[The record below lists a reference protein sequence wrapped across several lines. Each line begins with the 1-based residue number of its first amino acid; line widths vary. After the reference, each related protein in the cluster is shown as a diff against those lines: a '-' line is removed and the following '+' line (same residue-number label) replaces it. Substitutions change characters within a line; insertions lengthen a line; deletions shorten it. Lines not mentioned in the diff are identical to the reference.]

1 MAIQRSLSDHNA
13 SNNKDPGADR
23 PFDLSSDHMNWGLR
37 NIHEHSR
44 DPMDPAAAVSVNCA
58 LCSCMHMADS
68 SGPRF
73 CVGVHNR
80 GNHWYWFCVDRDRN
94 MLFVGDTLGCRELL
108 PRTVEFLRLLH
119 PSRHDSRVH
128 HLSVTV
134 VDVQI
139 QKERLCGVYALAFVY
154 LIAAEGIRPENL
166 SMARF
171 DEGMLWRWFVEGV
184 SEGALRR
191 PPCSMSQLR
200 APPGT
205 PKIRILSIPNVHAP
219 PEVVAIADH
228 LAPPS
233 RRHLLSSISAQPVSR
248 TVAPAVPESS
258 NAGKSKG
265 KGKGRAI
272 RSSPPPAATQIAAP
286 ATRNTSDAAKGKDK
300 GKGRAIWS
308 DLEGDDFNDV
318 HLATWAPVFDS
329 RYVAS
334 LLKMPADLMDHLD
347 GMRRSRMP
355 ARMSRGKPEIPP
367 PE

>member
-1 MAIQRSLSDHNA
+1 
-13 SNNKDPGADR
+13 
-23 PFDLSSDHMNWGLR
+23 
-37 NIHEHSR
+37 
-44 DPMDPAAAVSVNCA
+44 
-58 LCSCMHMADS
+58 
-68 SGPRF
+68 
-73 CVGVHNR
+73 
-80 GNHWYWFCVDRDRN
+80 
-94 MLFVGDTLGCRELL
+94 MLFVGDTLGCREFL

-119 PSRHDSRVH
+119 PSRDPRVH

-191 PPCSMSQLR
+191 PPCPVSQLR
-200 APPGT
+200 APPGA

-248 TVAPAVPESS
+248 TVVPESS
-258 NAGKSKG
+258 NAGKGKGG
-265 KGKGRAI
+265 KGKANC
-272 RSSPPPAATQIAAP
+272 SSPPPVATQTTAP
-286 ATRNTSDAAKGKDK
+286 ATHNTSDAAKGKDK